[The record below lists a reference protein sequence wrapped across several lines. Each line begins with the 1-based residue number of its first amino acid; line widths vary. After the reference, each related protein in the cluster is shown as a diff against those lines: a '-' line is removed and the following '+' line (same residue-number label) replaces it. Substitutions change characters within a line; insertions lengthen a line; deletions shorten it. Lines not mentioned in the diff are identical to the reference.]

1 MLNIIKKLRFLLLLI
16 PLGIIIRYVDLEITK
31 GGFLSTNEKSDH
43 FLFIGGLV
51 FLVIGLIVV
60 VLFFDKKSNP

>member
-31 GGFLSTNEKSDH
+31 GGFLSTNEKSYH
-43 FLFIGGLV
+43 FFFIGGLV

>member
-1 MLNIIKKLRFLLLLI
+1 MLNFIKKLRFLLLLI

-43 FLFIGGLV
+43 FVFIGGLV
-51 FLVIGLIVV
+51 FLVLGLLL
-60 VLFFDKKSNP
+60 VLLYFDKKSNP

>member
-16 PLGIIIRYVDLEITK
+16 PLGIIIRYVDIEITK

-43 FLFIGGLV
+43 FVFIGGLV
-51 FLVIGLIVV
+51 FLVLGLLVV
-60 VLFFDKKSNP
+60 VLYFDKKSNP